1 MADELHNRRDN
12 SLEDDRLATE
22 RELASRSAGED
33 GKVTRLP
40 TGKARQGAR
49 GMPVLLVLIAGLVLV
64 ALAWWGAEIYG
75 DAIAPENP
83 SGGAAEPALDQ

>member
-1 MADELHNRRDN
+1 MVELHKFRNK
-12 SLEDDRLATE
+12 SLEEDRPASE
-22 RELASRSAGED
+22 RELASRSSGED

-40 TGKARQGAR
+40 AGKARQG
-49 GMPVLLVLIAGLVLV
+49 GMGIPVLLVLIAALVLV